1 MQLMVE
7 EVYINNSSDYYTRRS
22 GGNVGGSTAINT
34 VYIDQSST
42 WILIG
47 GFSDIE
53 SKTSF

>member
-1 MQLMVE
+1 MVE
-7 EVYINNSSDYYTRRS
+7 EVYIYINNSSDYYTRRS